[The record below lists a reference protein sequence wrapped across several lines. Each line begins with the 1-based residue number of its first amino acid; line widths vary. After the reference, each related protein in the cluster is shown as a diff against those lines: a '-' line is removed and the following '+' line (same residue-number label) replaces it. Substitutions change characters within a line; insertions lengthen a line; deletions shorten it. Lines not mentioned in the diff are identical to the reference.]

1 MAKIHFLARA
11 ETADGYPRMD
21 FEDWYQQGMSCFYA
35 QLPKALRRQAM
46 HALSKRWTA
55 KGKEVSLWMLR
66 AFAYGAAG
74 RDASG
79 QRTPRVSKDY
89 RWPTPPDAA
98 WELVVCCY
106 PDGECDLDL
115 VHPVSRRFWS
125 EDNGFF
131 DSPGEKGERY
141 FTRKWFEQMGF
152 DVFSFHPDAIAMV
165 GEPARHLPVV

>member
-1 MAKIHFLARA
+1 
-11 ETADGYPRMD
+11 MD

-46 HALSKRWTA
+46 HELSRRWAA
-55 KGKEVSLWMLR
+55 KGKPVAFWMLR
-66 AFAYGAAG
+66 AFAYGATG
-74 RDASG
+74 RDATG
-79 QRTPRVSKDY
+79 QRTPRVSIEFS
-89 RWPTPPDAA
+89 WPYPPDAA

-106 PDGECDLDL
+106 PDGKCDLDL

-131 DSPGEKGERY
+131 DSPGERGDRY

-152 DVFSFHPDAIAMV
+152 DVISFHPDAVAMV
-165 GEPARHLPVV
+165 GPFTRRLTVV